1 MSLESNVCRFLLD
14 LKGVSQNAIT
24 TNLLAAKSV
33 GELKIDNAT
42 LQAIVML
49 TEKTLETSFDAGIT
63 QVSLIL
69 KDQ

>member
-14 LKGVSQNAIT
+14 LKGISQNAIT
-24 TNLLAAKSV
+24 ANLLAAKSV
-33 GELKIDNAT
+33 GELSIDDAT
-42 LQAIVML
+42 LQAVVVL
-49 TEKTLETSFDAGIT
+49 TEKTLATSFDAGIT